1 MRVKSSVQPFSTR
14 QKMLEADYEAYRYR
28 DSYLSEV
35 ELHHHDFYEIYFFIS
50 GKVQYTIE
58 SRQYDLKPGDILLI
72 SPLELHQPI
81 IRPGGESYERV
92 VLWVSRGCLAGLS
105 SPESDLSSCFDLSS
119 PQHTNLLR
127 LDAVMVRRLQ
137 DMADALIEEGT
148 RRYFGWELSTR
159 ALLTRILVEL
169 NRRMQESPA
178 GFEVPDESSGIIAEV
193 LRYINENFNN
203 DISLDSLSE
212 QFFVSKY
219 HLSRE
224 FKRLVGTSVYR
235 YIIQKRLIMA
245 KQKMLSGMSPTMVY
259 CNCGFGDYANFYRA
273 FCHEYG
279 ISPKKFCED
288 AARRGIREENPK

>member
-1 MRVKSSVQPFSTR
+1 MKSTVQPFSTR
-14 QKMLEADYEAYRYR
+14 QKMLETDYEIYRYR

-35 ELHHHDFYEIYFFIS
+35 ELHHHDFYEIYFFVS
-50 GKVQYTIE
+50 GNVQYTIE

-72 SPLELHQPI
+72 SPLELHQPMI
-81 IRPGGESYERV
+81 QAENEAYERI

-105 SPESDLSSCFDLSS
+105 SPESDLASCFDLNS

-127 LDAVMVRRLQ
+127 LDAVTVRRLQ
-137 DMADALIEEGT
+137 DMADALIEEGN
-148 RRYFGWELSTR
+148 RRYFGWELNTR
-159 ALLTRILVEL
+159 ALLTRIMVEL
-169 NRRMQESPA
+169 NRRMQESPT
-178 GFEVPDESSGIIAEV
+178 GFEVPDESSGIISDV

-245 KQKMLSGMSPTMVY
+245 KQKMLAGFSPTIVY

-273 FCHEYG
+273 FRAEYG
-279 ISPKKFCED
+279 ISPKEFCEE
-288 AARRGIREENPK
+288 AAKRGIREENSK